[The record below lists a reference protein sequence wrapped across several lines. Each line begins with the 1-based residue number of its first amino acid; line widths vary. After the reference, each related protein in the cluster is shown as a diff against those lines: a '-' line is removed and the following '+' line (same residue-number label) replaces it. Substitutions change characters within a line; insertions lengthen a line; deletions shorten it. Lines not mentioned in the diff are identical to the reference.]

1 VTALTRPN
9 QKSGKKG
16 NPAMTI
22 QKITRPDQ
30 TCNTAMMTQ
39 WRATFVR
46 RWHRN
51 PDLADTNDPIGGHS
65 ARVAL
70 LLLNYWPLSS
80 VFAITH
86 ALTHDLGE
94 AYAGDVPGNIK
105 RQHPE
110 LAEALEEV
118 EALGAKMMGIAD
130 PNCTAREM
138 AQVNLCD
145 KLDAYLWMRH
155 HKPGLANDPDWK
167 ASREWLLDE
176 ADRLGVDL
184 PESV

>member
-1 VTALTRPN
+1 
-9 QKSGKKG
+9 
-16 NPAMTI
+16 MTV
-22 QKITRPDQ
+22 QKITRPDPMR
-30 TCNTAMMTQ
+30 NTAMMTQ

>member
-1 VTALTRPN
+1 
-9 QKSGKKG
+9 
-16 NPAMTI
+16 MTV
-22 QKITRPDQ
+22 QKITRPDPMR
-30 TCNTAMMTQ
+30 NTAMMTQ

-51 PDLADTNDPIGGHS
+51 ADLADTTDPIGGHS

-70 LLLNYWPLSS
+70 LLLNYWPMSS

>member
-1 VTALTRPN
+1 
-9 QKSGKKG
+9 
-16 NPAMTI
+16 MTV
-22 QKITRPDQ
+22 QKITRPDPMR
-30 TCNTAMMTQ
+30 NTAMMTQ

-51 PDLADTNDPIGGHS
+51 PDLADTNDPISGHS

-70 LLLNYWPLSS
+70 LLLNYWPMSS

-94 AYAGDVPGNIK
+94 AYAGDVPGDIK

-110 LAEALEEV
+110 LAKELEKV
-118 EALGAKMMGIAD
+118 EALGAKMMGIED

-138 AQVNLCD
+138 AQVNFCD
-145 KLDAYLWMRH
+145 KLDAYLWMLH
-155 HKPGLANDPDWK
+155 HKPGLLANDPDWQD
-167 ASREWLLDE
+167 SREWLLDE

-184 PESV
+184 PEGM

>member
-1 VTALTRPN
+1 
-9 QKSGKKG
+9 
-16 NPAMTI
+16 MTV
-22 QKITRPDQ
+22 QKITRPDPMR
-30 TCNTAMMTQ
+30 NTAMMTQ

-51 PDLADTNDPIGGHS
+51 ADLADTTDPIGGHS

-70 LLLNYWPLSS
+70 LLLNYWPMSS

-118 EALGAKMMGIAD
+118 EGLGAKMMGVAD

>member
-1 VTALTRPN
+1 
-9 QKSGKKG
+9 
-16 NPAMTI
+16 MTV
-22 QKITRPDQ
+22 QKITRPDL

-51 PDLADTNDPIGGHS
+51 PDLADTNDPISGHS

-94 AYAGDVPGNIK
+94 AYAGDVPSDIK

-110 LAEALEEV
+110 LAKELKKV
-118 EALGAKMMGIAD
+118 EAMGAKMMGIED
-130 PNCTAREM
+130 PNCTAIEV
-138 AQVNLCD
+138 AQVNFCD
-145 KLDAYLWMRH
+145 KLDAYLWMLH
-155 HKPGLANDPDWK
+155 HRSQLADDPDWQ
-167 ASREWLLDE
+167 ASREWLLDK
-176 ADRLGVDL
+176 ADMLGVDL
-184 PESV
+184 DEVV

>member
-1 VTALTRPN
+1 MIKAPSPN
-9 QKSGKKG
+9 
-16 NPAMTI
+16 I
-22 QKITRPDQ
+22 
-30 TCNTAMMTQ
+30 AMMTQ

-51 PDLADTNDPIGGHS
+51 PDLADTNDPISGHS

-70 LLLNYWPLSS
+70 LLLNYWPMSS

-94 AYAGDVPGNIK
+94 AYAGDVPSDIK

-110 LAEALEEV
+110 LAKELEKV

-130 PNCTAREM
+130 PNCTAIEV
-138 AQVNLCD
+138 AQVNFCD
-145 KLDAYLWMRH
+145 KLDAYLWMLHLR
-155 HKPGLANDPDWK
+155 PQLADDPDWQ
-167 ASREWLLDE
+167 ASREWLLDK

-184 PESV
+184 DEVV

>member
-1 VTALTRPN
+1 MR
-9 QKSGKKG
+9 
-16 NPAMTI
+16 
-22 QKITRPDQ
+22 
-30 TCNTAMMTQ
+30 NTAMMTQ

>member
-1 VTALTRPN
+1 MR
-9 QKSGKKG
+9 
-16 NPAMTI
+16 
-22 QKITRPDQ
+22 
-30 TCNTAMMTQ
+30 NTAMMTQ

-51 PDLADTNDPIGGHS
+51 ADLADTTDPIGGHS

-70 LLLNYWPLSS
+70 LLLNYWPMSS

-118 EALGAKMMGIAD
+118 EGLGAKMMGVAD

-184 PESV
+184 PEDV

>member
-1 VTALTRPN
+1 
-9 QKSGKKG
+9 
-16 NPAMTI
+16 MTV
-22 QKITRPDQ
+22 QKITRPHP
-30 TCNTAMMTQ
+30 TCNTALLTQ

-118 EALGAKMMGIAD
+118 EALGAKMMGVAD

-155 HKPGLANDPDWK
+155 HKPGLANDPDWQ

-184 PESV
+184 PEGV

>member
-1 VTALTRPN
+1 
-9 QKSGKKG
+9 
-16 NPAMTI
+16 MTV
-22 QKITRPDQ
+22 QKITRPHP
-30 TCNTAMMTQ
+30 TCNTALLTQ

-70 LLLNYWPLSS
+70 LLLNYWPMSS

-110 LAEALEEV
+110 LAGALEEV
-118 EALGAKMMGIAD
+118 EALGAKMMGVAD

-155 HKPGLANDPDWK
+155 HKPGLANDPDWQ

-184 PESV
+184 PEGV

>member
-1 VTALTRPN
+1 
-9 QKSGKKG
+9 
-16 NPAMTI
+16 MTV
-22 QKITRPDQ
+22 QKITRPDP

-51 PDLADTNDPIGGHS
+51 PDLADTNDPISGHS

-94 AYAGDVPGNIK
+94 AYAGDVPGDIK

-110 LAEALEEV
+110 LAKELEKV
-118 EALGAKMMGIAD
+118 EALGAKMMGIED

-138 AQVNLCD
+138 AQVNFCD
-145 KLDAYLWMRH
+145 KLDAYLWMLH
-155 HKPGLANDPDWK
+155 HRPQLADDPDWQ
-167 ASREWLLDE
+167 ASREWLLDK

-184 PESV
+184 DEVV

>member
-1 VTALTRPN
+1 
-9 QKSGKKG
+9 
-16 NPAMTI
+16 MTI
-22 QKITRPDQ
+22 QKITRPHP

-110 LAEALEEV
+110 LAGALEEV
-118 EALGAKMMGIAD
+118 EALGAKMMGVAY

-155 HKPGLANDPDWK
+155 HKPGLANDPDWQ

-184 PESV
+184 PEGV

>member
-1 VTALTRPN
+1 
-9 QKSGKKG
+9 
-16 NPAMTI
+16 MTV
-22 QKITRPDQ
+22 QKITRPDP

-51 PDLADTNDPIGGHS
+51 PDLADTNDPISGHS

-70 LLLNYWPLSS
+70 LLLNYWPMSS

-94 AYAGDVPGNIK
+94 AYAGDVPATIK
-105 RQHPE
+105 SDHPE
-110 LAEALEEV
+110 LAKELEKV
-118 EALGAKMMGIAD
+118 EALGAKMMGIEN
-130 PNCTAREM
+130 PNCTAIEV
-138 AQVNLCD
+138 AQVNFCD

-155 HKPGLANDPDWK
+155 HRPQLAGTPDWQ
-167 ASREWLLDE
+167 ASREWLLSE

-184 PESV
+184 PEGL